1 MSINALAQ
9 GRRFRDAVADGQRF
23 RLRFMDGFEIVCAW
37 GDKGPEAVAY
47 AQGLLT
53 ADMDMHPQ
61 FRHVCGKTV
70 AQVLTDGEKLLI
82 EFTDGHT
89 LRSSFRSS
97 SPQVEGVD
105 VKVKLKFPALYG
117 AAGSL

>member
-1 MSINALAQ
+1 MSINALAK
-9 GRRFRDAVADGQRF
+9 GRQFRDAVSDGQRF

-37 GDKGPEAVAY
+37 GDDGPEAIAY
-47 AQGLLT
+47 AQGIIS
-53 ADMDMHPQ
+53 ADMDLHPQ

-89 LRSSFRSS
+89 LRSSFRTSG
-97 SPQVEGVD
+97 PAVDGVD
-105 VKVKLKFPALYG
+105 VAIKLKFPALFG
-117 AAGSL
+117 AAGAV